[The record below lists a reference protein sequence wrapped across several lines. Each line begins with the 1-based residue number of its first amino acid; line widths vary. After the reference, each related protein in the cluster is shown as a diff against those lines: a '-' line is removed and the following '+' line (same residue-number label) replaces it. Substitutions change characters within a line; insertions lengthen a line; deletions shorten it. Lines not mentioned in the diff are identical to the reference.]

1 VSRKQPEKITYP
13 ALKKKAVY
21 SLIANAPKGVNFHT
35 IGQIFGTDSPS
46 KKQRLHSIIKNLKRQ
61 RHIHFDSGSRRYFA
75 TAPTSPLMV
84 VRARKTENGIEL
96 TPIRWSRAK
105 ASQPKMRVKKS
116 DTEYKNIQDGDK
128 LLIAIQ
134 NTKIDRIGKKLTP
147 VSECA
152 VISKIDVNAPV
163 EIRAIFKKSADG
175 KAGLVPAFRSTKGVY
190 TPIDIDKY
198 EGPYSERDYPDN
210 ALVMVRINERKS
222 QHDLCATVT
231 DLADWDTRYP
241 ADLLSL
247 RDKANGMFRD
257 SPYSEDEEMI
267 AAAATSTAP
276 KPKTYTDMRDIVQF
290 AVDPVDAKDHDDAIS
305 AVPDTAPDNKDGWV
319 VTVSDID
326 VVRLVTQMRRAID
339 NALEH
344 PLSAYT
350 NDSVIHMLPKSWA
363 EDAASLK
370 DRQERFCVSI
380 QIRINAHGEKLD
392 HQVFRSLNAPYQ
404 ISYTDMDKT
413 LNGDAPS
420 HFTDEMIQQI
430 EYIDGAYEALVM
442 EDSHRGT
449 LNFEQPK
456 IHVEKDDKGR
466 ITAITAQNGSIS
478 RDIIKK
484 FMILANRAF
493 REECAK
499 LGASTIDRIE
509 AAPNIQNRLPKKI
522 APTNSEALFL
532 KREWSREEIRS
543 VLEACEDQPAMH
555 RAISD
560 LLVRKVMRPGK
571 YSTDEIGHFGLALDD
586 EPYASFNSPVRSL
599 ADLSNMMSL
608 FDAKGWLQDYTRPGH
623 HEWLQNSVF
632 GSIAQKRIADH
643 LNTLQPQ
650 YKALQR
656 NATRRQAIAF
666 LNRYQGDTVNA
677 RIENV
682 TERDVTLQI
691 ADCAFPFTFSLQ
703 SFSGGVFRP
712 CIQTQSL
719 LNVQTNQRHLA
730 GEALPIKL
738 LKADPLSSQIMLS
751 ATAQRVEKS
760 QSAPEKLQKLTD
772 ERILVAA
779 DMLETTTKRIRIQ
792 IGEKPFDVTHVLKGS
807 KSMRQGGLYHYDS
820 RLTLSSG
827 TTRYFNLTID
837 AKGKISECRPTNAT
851 FVRETK
857 AYQRFMKAHG
867 IRPSAVQNTQ
877 RSKEKPETWKDF
889 SSALA
894 SLAAQPHHSAPP
906 KNHDLP

>member
-1 VSRKQPEKITYP
+1 MSRKQPEKKTYP

-35 IGQIFGTDSPS
+35 IQQIFGSDSPS
-46 KKQRLHSIIKNLKRQ
+46 KKPRLHSIIKNLKRQ
-61 RHIHFDSGSRRYFA
+61 RHIHFDSRSRRYFA
-75 TAPTSPLMV
+75 TTPTSPLMV

-96 TPIRWSRAK
+96 TPIRWSMAK

-134 NTKIDRIGKKLTP
+134 STKIDRTGKKLTP

-175 KAGLVPAFRSTKGVY
+175 KAGLVPTFRSTKGVY

-231 DLADWDTRYP
+231 DLADWDTSYP

-257 SPYSEDEEMI
+257 SPYSEDEEMV
-267 AAAATSTAP
+267 AAVAASTAP
-276 KPKTYTDMRDIVQF
+276 KPKTYTDMRNILQF

-305 AVPDTAPDNKDGWV
+305 AVPDTAPDNKDGWI

-392 HQVFRSLNAPYQ
+392 HQLFRSLNAPYQ
-404 ISYTDMDKT
+404 ISYADMDQT
-413 LNGDAPS
+413 LHGQAPS
-420 HFTDEMIQQI
+420 HFTDEMIRQI
-430 EYIDGAYEALVM
+430 EHISGAYEALVI
-442 EDSHRGT
+442 EDSNRGT

-456 IHVEKDDKGR
+456 IHVEKDDEGR

-493 REECAK
+493 REECAR
-499 LGASTIDRIE
+499 LDASTIDRVE
-509 AAPNIQNRLPKKI
+509 ATPNIQHRLPKKI
-522 APTNSEALFL
+522 APSNGEALFL
-532 KREWSREEIRS
+532 RRDWSREEIRS
-543 VLEACEDQPAMH
+543 VLETCEDHPAMH

-623 HEWLQNSVF
+623 HEWLQNTVF
-632 GSIAQKRIADH
+632 GPIAQKKITDH

-666 LNRYQGDTVNA
+666 LNRYQGKTVDA
-677 RIENV
+677 RIEQV

-703 SFSGGVFRP
+703 SFSGGVFKP
-712 CIQTQSL
+712 CTSFQSL
-719 LNVQTNQRHLA
+719 TNSQTNQTFIA
-730 GEALPIKL
+730 GDALPIKL
-738 LKADPLSSQIMLS
+738 TKADPLSGQISL
-751 ATAQRVEKS
+751 TAMIKKHERKKS
-760 QSAPEKLQKLTD
+760 SKNGAAVITLD
-772 ERILVAA
+772 NILVAA
-779 DMLETTTKRIRIQ
+779 DILEATTKRIRIQ
-792 IGEKPFDVTHVLKGS
+792 IGDKPFDVTNALKGS

-827 TTRYFNLTID
+827 TTRYFRLTFD
-837 AKGKISECRPTNAT
+837 KSAAISECKPTNSS
-851 FVRETK
+851 FIRETK
-857 AYQRFMKAHG
+857 AYKGFIKAHG
-867 IRPSAVQNTQ
+867 IRLTAPQKTHPPQ
-877 RSKEKPETWKDF
+877 TKQEKWRDF
-889 SSALA
+889 STALA
-894 SLAAQPHHSAPP
+894 GLMAQPQQIEASTIP
-906 KNHDLP
+906 DLP